1 MLTLSD
7 AAPLVSCGPGRP
19 FPNSCCDVWDCVW
32 ELLRLL
38 PLVSLSSSSIGDL
51 DDIGTFLIV
60 DVGDEAIS
68 SAVGDAMIKSWSDQT
83 ICTCLEF
90 EFRPSD
96 CQGTVRSNITLST
109 SSNLPVFLVGF
120 ELLYLRCKAVVDGDA
135 SRWVEG
141 GMMYRERKP
150 WYVGSHAVRSGQGLT
165 GGSDIAESTIQSA
178 TFNITIDVSFTR
190 PVHRTDMNNVIVDR
204 YLPLL

>member
-1 MLTLSD
+1 M
-7 AAPLVSCGPGRP
+7 
-19 FPNSCCDVWDCVW
+19 
-32 ELLRLL
+32 
-38 PLVSLSSSSIGDL
+38 SSSSIGDL

-60 DVGDEAIS
+60 DVGDDAIS
-68 SAVGDAMIKSWSDQT
+68 SVVGDAIIKSWSDQT

-90 EFRPSD
+90 EFCPSD
-96 CQGTVRSNITLST
+96 CQGTVRPNMTLST
-109 SSNLPVFLVGF
+109 SFNLPVFLFGLK
-120 ELLYLRCKAVVDGDA
+120 LLYLCFKAIVHGVA

-150 WYVGSHAVRSGQGLT
+150 RYVGSHAVRSGQGLT

-190 PVHRTDMNNVIVDR
+190 PVHRTDINNVIVDR